1 MPRKVAAAASLLV
14 FALCVVYGG
23 FAAGNTLETTLA
35 RAMWAMAGAGAVA
48 FVLALMAERM
58 LRENVER
65 EERRLLDEAAL
76 GTSSES
82 SLEAAGG
89 AGDKKSQ
96 AKGRKNPNVPSETGA
111 GDR

>member
-23 FAAGNTLETTLA
+23 FAAGNTVETTLA
-35 RAMWAMAGAGAVA
+35 RALWAMAGAGAVA

-65 EERRLLDEAAL
+65 EEAKLLEEVAL
-76 GTSSES
+76 NP
-82 SLEAAGG
+82 AGP

-96 AKGRKNPNVPSETGA
+96 AAGGENPNMPSETGA
-111 GDR
+111 TDR